1 LIEIEKRKAVFTRKS
16 GNAVY
21 IKLGYDMQ
29 LLGIMNKIE
38 KKYYHP
44 YEKAYEIPLRNYN
57 QLIKTFEGY
66 EFVTTVVDK
75 GTKELL
81 DKQKT
86 FNDVVNKFKDAEPNT
101 DFEFKTEPYDH
112 QVESFQYAM
121 ESTRFL
127 LNDEQGLGKTK
138 QAIDIAVN
146 RQHEMKHCLI
156 VCGVNGLK
164 WNWEDEINTHSNAT
178 SRILGTRINRKGRT
192 VQDGTKQ
199 KLKDLIEGR
208 DEFFLI
214 TNIEAL
220 RSKEIQ
226 NILHEMTTCGD
237 IGMVIIDEIHKC
249 KSPTSQIGKAI
260 HKLDS
265 YYKIGM
271 TGTPLLNN
279 PIDLWN
285 PLKWVGEHHNP
296 LYRFKAKYCVF
307 GGFGGYEIIG
317 YRNLDD
323 LQNRLNIVQLRRMKD
338 EVLDLPPKIHSIEYV
353 ELGKKQAILYEQI
366 KEELISQIKEIELN
380 PNPLAKLIRLRQVT
394 AHPAILDP
402 DILESPKMER
412 LEEMVGDIMLSGKK
426 VIIFSNWKQ
435 VVSVA
440 TDVLVQHNPL
450 VITGDT
456 KDNVRPEL
464 IKKFQTMDDRNV
476 IIGTIGAMGT
486 GITLNKGSYV
496 LFLDEPWSS
505 GIKEQGEDRAHRIG
519 TTGTVNVITFITKG
533 TIDEDIMEIVEGKK
547 DLAGYLVDG
556 DVESRAKVVR
566 RLLLM

>member
-1 LIEIEKRKAVFTRKS
+1 
-16 GNAVY
+16 
-21 IKLGYDMQ
+21 
-29 LLGIMNKIE
+29 
-38 KKYYHP
+38 
-44 YEKAYEIPLRNYN
+44 
-57 QLIKTFEGY
+57 
-66 EFVTTVVDK
+66 
-75 GTKELL
+75 
-81 DKQKT
+81 
-86 FNDVVNKFKDAEPNT
+86 
-101 DFEFKTEPYDH
+101 
-112 QVESFQYAM
+112 
-121 ESTRFL
+121 
-127 LNDEQGLGKTK
+127 
-138 QAIDIAVN
+138 
-146 RQHEMKHCLI
+146 
-156 VCGVNGLK
+156 
-164 WNWEDEINTHSNAT
+164 
-178 SRILGTRINRKGRT
+178 
-192 VQDGTKQ
+192 
-199 KLKDLIEGR
+199 
-208 DEFFLI
+208 
-214 TNIEAL
+214 
-220 RSKEIQ
+220 
-226 NILHEMTTCGD
+226 
-237 IGMVIIDEIHKC
+237 
-249 KSPTSQIGKAI
+249 
-260 HKLDS
+260 
-265 YYKIGM
+265 M